1 MNYTQ
6 LKIRHR
12 QLRDQAPT
20 NLALRVHRALSWLQR
35 AEMAEDEDGQFIF
48 LWIAFNAAYA
58 CEIEHNSRLSEQS
71 TFRNFLEKLCLLDT
85 DKSIDKLVWQEF
97 SGSIRV
103 LLDTPYVL
111 QGYWDYHNQ
120 RITEQ
125 EWKNQLSTG
134 KKMASQA
141 LCSGNTPML
150 LGVIFNRL
158 YTLRN
163 QLIHGGATWN
173 SQVNRKQLHDCVGL
187 LHKLIPQI
195 ISLMMEHPETL
206 WGDACYPVVEI
217 AR

>member
-111 QGYWDYHNQ
+111 QGFWDYHNQ